1 MENLCSTLFGR
12 CCLFFLSFLFP
23 IFADGGV
30 QSIFSLEGLQLSST
44 EALLVVV
51 MEHCDLG
58 SLQRA
63 IHRRAFL
70 PSPKWPKHVTFRA
83 LLRTAAE
90 IAKGME
96 YLHTQHGIVHS
107 DLKPENIL
115 LSTRRA
121 DRRGYIAKVADF
133 GLSRH
138 IEETVQ
144 PTRGLQGSNKL
155 SSFNS
160 QSSLESSS
168 SAGVGGTTAY
178 LPPEAFDDPTSR
190 GCPADVYAFGI
201 ILWQMYYCSIPY
213 EGLLE
218 AQVCAGVVG
227 GWLRPE
233 FTDECPS
240 AFRSLAER
248 CWAQNA
254 AERPFF
260 SDIWRELVRIE
271 MEFRSQRHRS
281 RSGSGSV
288 NSIRPVS
295 AAAG

>member
-1 MENLCSTLFGR
+1 MISPFY
-12 CCLFFLSFLFP
+12 
-23 IFADGGV
+23 ADGGV
-30 QSIFSLEGLQLSST
+30 QSIFNLEGLQLTST

-63 IHRRAFL
+63 IQRRAFL
-70 PSPKWPKHVTFRA
+70 PSAKWPQHVTFRA

-96 YLHTQHGIVHS
+96 YLHTQHGIIHG
-107 DLKPENIL
+107 DLKPENVL

-138 IEETVQ
+138 IEEAIQ
-144 PTRGLQGSNKL
+144 PSRTTTGTGISAF
-155 SSFNS
+155 SS

-201 ILWQMYYCSIPY
+201 MLWQMYYCSTPY

-233 FTDECPS
+233 FTEECPS
-240 AFRSLAER
+240 AYRSLAER

-254 AERPFF
+254 GERPLF

-281 RSGSGSV
+281 RSGSGNSV
-288 NSIRPVS
+288 RPTS
-295 AAAG
+295 AAGGDS